1 MSLSYP
7 NYYGLFCTLFAMSP
21 HVNTVRPGLFRHLM
35 VMVYDLLLLLSSLL
49 LATFPIV
56 ALNGGE
62 AIGQGNP
69 FFIAYL
75 FVVSFGFYG
84 WFWTHGGQTLGMR
97 SWRVFLRSQ
106 THSPVSWQ
114 QAFLRFAVS
123 LIAWLPLGLGIWWQ
137 YLGKDNVSWPDTLS
151 GTYLHYSKDSQ
162 NKPLSRLS

>member
-1 MSLSYP
+1 MSS
-7 NYYGLFCTLFAMSP
+7 

-49 LATFPIV
+49 LATFLIV
-56 ALNGGE
+56 AANGGE

-75 FVVSFGFYG
+75 ILVSFIFYG

-97 SWRVFLRSQ
+97 AWRVFLISA
-106 THSPVSWQ
+106 TNDPVNWQ

-123 LIAWLPLGLGIWWQ
+123 IISWLPLGLGIWWQ
-137 YLGKDNVSWPDTLS
+137 YLGKDKASWPDTLS
-151 GTYLHYSKDSQ
+151 ATYLHYSKDSHK
-162 NKPLSRLS
+162 KPLSRLS

>member
-1 MSLSYP
+1 
-7 NYYGLFCTLFAMSP
+7 
-21 HVNTVRPGLFRHLM
+21 M

-106 THSPVSWQ
+106 TLSPVSWQ

-151 GTYLHYSKDSQ
+151 GTYLDYSKDSQ

>member
-1 MSLSYP
+1 
-7 NYYGLFCTLFAMSP
+7 MSP

>member
-1 MSLSYP
+1 
-7 NYYGLFCTLFAMSP
+7 
-21 HVNTVRPGLFRHLM
+21 M

>member
-84 WFWTHGGQTLGMR
+84 WFWTHGGQTLGMC